1 MANAAGV
8 AVADL
13 PWIRNARF
21 DLGFILGLLAVAAV
35 TGSTVIMVPGLFWPV
50 LTFDLWFLGYHH
62 VISTYT
68 RICFDKKSFSENG
81 ALVYVLLPAVAAI
94 TLFIAWQ
101 FGVWVIVSV
110 YFYWQWWH
118 YTRQSWGISRA
129 YRGKDRQAMYEDGW
143 LDQAIFYSVPVL
155 GILSRSSEAQ
165 PTFINFDLWS
175 LPVPALV
182 VHLAWAATIALVAYW
197 TWRRLTAW
205 REGRLAVVHTLYMLS
220 HFTIFSLGYL
230 LTRDITIGWLMI
242 NIWHNAQYILFV
254 WLFNSRRFKDGI
266 DPDAKFLSYIS
277 QPGRLWL
284 YLLTCVAITGV
295 IYFGVLG
302 TMNWLFLAG
311 LSATIVL
318 YQIVNFHHY
327 MVDSMIWK
335 VRKPQI
341 RETLGLR

>member
-1 MANAAGV
+1 MANAAGL

-21 DLGFILGLLAVAAV
+21 DLGFIIGLIAVAAV
-35 TGSTVIMVPGLFWPV
+35 TGSTVIMVPQLFWPV
-50 LTFDLWFLGYHH
+50 LTMDLWFLGYHH

-68 RICFDKKSFSENG
+68 RICFDKKSFRENG
-81 ALVYVLLPAVAAI
+81 ALIYVLLPAVAAI

-101 FGVWVIVSV
+101 FGIWVIVSV

-129 YRGKDRQAMYEDGW
+129 YRGKDRKAMYEDGW

-165 PTFINFDLWS
+165 PTFINFELWS
-175 LPVPALV
+175 LPVPAFV
-182 VHLAWAATIALVAYW
+182 VHLAWAGAIALVAYW
-197 TWRRLTAW
+197 AFRRVTAW

-220 HFTIFSLGYL
+220 HFTIFSLAYL

-295 IYFGVLG
+295 IYLGVLG

-341 RETLGLR
+341 RETLGLK